1 MKSIVTN
8 RRKFIQTTATA
19 ALAAPFMLHSC
30 SPGKESLNHACVG
43 VGGMMGLGDLK
54 NFLSHP
60 KVTVVA
66 ICDVDENMLK
76 KAAELV
82 PEARQYTDWR
92 EMLEKEGDK
101 IDSVNVTVP
110 DHNHFIIAW
119 NAVQKGKHVYCQ
131 KPLCHDVAEVR
142 ELTKAAEKKGVVTQL
157 GTQYASTANDR
168 KAVQLIKEGAVGKI
182 KHAYLCSN
190 RPGAVKKYRLVGPR
204 PESGQEPPAN
214 LNWDVWIGPA
224 PMRDYVPDIYHP
236 VIWRSWLDFGTGWSG
251 DIGCHIFN
259 SVWKGLGLK
268 PPKDVKAKVQESW
281 KNSPE
286 RRADTWPQAN
296 HITWTFPGNEMTE
309 SDELTVEWF
318 DGEFYPPKEIMDL
331 FPGDP
336 YPPESAMLVG
346 TEGAILYSHGNDT
359 VLLPHDKFSNYRMPK
374 LEDRNHYH
382 NFVDCCLNG
391 KEPESPFS
399 IAGPMTEAILL
410 GTVAVQMPD
419 TILEWDSQK
428 MKITNNSDAQNLLS
442 RDYRQG
448 WKAGVLF

>member
-1 MKSIVTN
+1 MKATSIK
-8 RRKFIQTTATA
+8 RRKFIRTTTVA
-19 ALAAPFMLHSC
+19 AMAAPFILQSC
-30 SPGKESLNHACVG
+30 SSSETLNHACIG

-54 NFLSHP
+54 KIQSHP
-60 KVTVVA
+60 KVHIVA
-66 ICDVDENMLK
+66 ICDVDENMLQ
-76 KAAELV
+76 KASELV
-82 PEARQYTDWR
+82 PEARQYKDWR
-92 EMLEKEGDK
+92 EMLDKEGNN

-142 ELTKAAEKKGVVTQL
+142 ELTKAAKKKGVITQL
-157 GTQYASTANDR
+157 GTQYASKANDR
-168 KAVQLIKEGAVGKI
+168 KAVQLIKDGAVGKI

-190 RPGAVKKYRLVGPR
+190 RPGAVKNYRLVGPR
-204 PESGQEPPAN
+204 PEDSREVPAY
-214 LNWDVWIGPA
+214 LNWDVWIGTA
-224 PMRDYVPDIYHP
+224 SMREYVPDIYHP
-236 VIWRSWLDFGTGWSG
+236 VQWRSWLDFGTGWSG

-259 SVWKGLGLK
+259 PVWKGLGLK
-268 PPKDVKAKVQESW
+268 PPKNVKAKVQESW
-281 KNSPE
+281 KNSPK

-296 HITWTFPGNEMTE
+296 HITWAFPGNEMTE

-318 DGEFYPPKEIMDL
+318 DGEFYPPKEIMNL

-346 TEGAILYSHGNDT
+346 TEGAILYAHGNDT
-359 VLLPHDKFSNYRMPK
+359 VLLPHHKFTNYRMPN
-374 LEDRNHYH
+374 LEDKNHYH

-410 GTVAVQMPD
+410 GTIALRVPN
-419 TILEWDSQK
+419 TLLHWNSEILKISNNDEAQK
-428 MKITNNSDAQNLLS
+428 LVY
-442 RDYRQG
+442 RDYREG
-448 WKAGVLF
+448 WKVAGLF